1 MRNAFTIL
9 FRVLSGLLLLAF
21 LLLAAVTLSLRQPAV
36 QTRLVRILADSLSQK
51 MGYPVGIK
59 RVHYQWFDKLALDS
73 VSVRDARQQ
82 PMIDVER
89 LEVDFKLGNL
99 VYVPQDSLRLLGMT
113 FRYKNYLKLTA
124 SDNLNLDRV
133 RLLRPDIR
141 LAVNSATGDLNIDEF
156 IARITE
162 LTQPKTPR
170 PNAPPAPPFSIDQ
183 SSLENGTIRYDD
195 PRKPALNRRGTFDY
209 NHFTIHELNADLT
222 DFLLV
227 ADTVAMQI
235 DNLRGIDRVADLR
248 IRELDTRFLF
258 SKKQMRF
265 DALLAKINR
274 STLRRRIVLR
284 YQRSADL
291 ADFNNKVRFQVDLDS
306 SVVVAHD
313 LARFARSLYD
323 FNDVWTASGR
333 VEGVVRD
340 LRLTNANLYFGKQS
354 HVLGS
359 LAFRGLPDF
368 ETTNMDFSLQR
379 TVVAPADL
387 EQYLGKKVTANIRK
401 FGTVHFDAT
410 FAGRYNDFRTKGIFR
425 TALGRAEPNLTM
437 KLASRSAQSTYSGY
451 LKLVD
456 FSLGKFIDDEKL
468 VQQIDLSGRIEGR
481 GFSIDDAVLNFDGY
495 IARIGIRGYNY
506 RRAYANGELQR
517 GLFDGQVTL
526 RDTNL
531 VFDLAGRVDLRQRR
545 NAFNL
550 AGKLTR
556 ANLLA
561 LGFADEDIRVHS
573 DLKVDFVGLNPDSMY
588 GSARLL
594 NTYVTIDK
602 RSLIVDSLF
611 VFAPRPTART
621 DALSPGIQALDRRL
635 EVRSNLLDASAYG
648 PFRFSQVVRDLPRLI
663 EEYKIYFLENE
674 ATRRDYYARRA
685 TLTLPRYA
693 IDYNVLLKNS
703 NPLMAFFYPEGYLSP
718 NTRLEG
724 QLRLG
729 NTSVFTVNAL
739 ADTLVLADYR
749 FYGSELDLNTSKF
762 ANAPDVLASLIVTS
776 KSQKLNLLAP
786 TENLEVEGSWEQDQ
800 IAFTS
805 SLRQSDSPNR
815 ANLNGTVRFTSAGT
829 ELRFRRSRVRL
840 QEGDWTLD
848 PGNLIAVAGT
858 AVNFQNVIFRNVEQ
872 SLSVGGVISTDSMQ
886 ALNLKAQDFR
896 LETITQVAN
905 LDLKGTLNA
914 AVSVRDV
921 YKNLNVEGS
930 VNIDELVYQKFLIG
944 NISGESRWDRTRQQ
958 VNVSAAIDRMNNRI
972 VSVKGVYDPKR
983 EENSLNLTAALNQTN
998 LEIFEPFTTGI
1009 FSNLSGTASG
1019 QVRIRGTPVY
1029 PLLAGSIDV
1038 RRGRLLFDYLK
1049 STLRFEDK
1057 VFFDGDAVTVR
1068 RLRLT
1073 DEEGNPGTLT
1083 GGVFYDGAGN
1093 FAVNLNATLTN
1104 FRVMNTTARDNAL
1117 FYGTAYVTTNGPD
1130 NLEILGP
1137 LDNLKIKAQATTN
1150 RNTRIYIPM
1159 DNAASVSTDDFITL
1173 LSEKLKRDSALA
1185 QQAKNKQ
1192 IAPALQSNE
1201 SRILMDFDF
1210 NVTPDAYCELQLN
1223 RQTGESISAN
1233 GQGRL
1238 RLGVDTQGDFT
1249 MSGTYTIQQGKY
1261 SFKYANLIDKP
1272 FDIRAGSRISWAG
1285 DPYEASIDIKAAYR
1299 QLVSFSSVMLLS
1311 ESEKKDP
1318 QYQRRYPVAVVINLS
1333 DRLLSPS
1340 ISYTLELKDYPKI
1353 GPFVRDI
1360 PAFEAQ
1366 LQSNDQELSRQVSS
1380 VLAFG
1385 QLIPINSSQS
1395 FGQVNVLN
1403 NLTELA
1409 ANQLSSWLSQI
1420 DPNLQINYL
1429 SFNGA
1434 STNTNQALIGDPRA
1448 SISYNFR
1455 DRIRITRD
1463 GGFTNSTYTGNANL
1477 IGDWSVE
1484 ILITKDG
1491 RWRGKAFNRFVQNP
1505 FTGTFNNQTVANF
1518 GASVLYTQS
1527 FNYFLKPAGQAPS
1540 LRQPF
1545 RFRPPNSPLLPVE
1558 TKPAPA
1564 TTGTTTQLVP
1574 GKQPVQK

>member
-1 MRNAFTIL
+1 MRKAFIIL
-9 FRVLSGLLLLAF
+9 FRVLFSLLLLVV
-21 LLLAAVTLSLRQPAV
+21 LLLAGVTLSLRQPAV
-36 QTRLVRILADSLSQK
+36 QTRVVRILADSISQK
-51 MGYPVGIK
+51 LGYPISIG
-59 RVHYQWFDKLALDS
+59 RVNYKWFDKLALDS
-73 VSVRDARQQ
+73 VSIRDTRQQ

-89 LEVDFKLGNL
+89 VEIDFKLSNL
-99 VYVPQDSLRLLGMT
+99 VFVPQDSLKILGMT

-124 SDNLNLDRV
+124 SDKLSLDRV
-133 RLLRPDIR
+133 RLLQPNVR
-141 LAVNSATGDLNIDEF
+141 LAVNSKTGDLNIDEF
-156 IARITE
+156 IARINE
-162 LTQPKTPR
+162 LIKPKTPSLN
-170 PNAPPAPPFSIDQ
+170 PSPDPPFSIDQ
-183 SSLENGTIRYDD
+183 ASLENATVRYDD
-195 PRKPALNRRGTFDY
+195 PRAPTLNRKGTFDY
-209 NHFTIHELNADLT
+209 NHFTVNELHADLT

-235 DNLRGIDRVADLR
+235 DNLRGIDNVANLR
-248 IRELDTRFLF
+248 IRELDTKFLF
-258 SKKQMRF
+258 SKKQLRF
-265 DALLAKINR
+265 DDLLAKINQ
-274 STLRRRIVLR
+274 STLRRRIVFR

-291 ADFNNKVRFQVDLDS
+291 SDFNNKVYLEADLDS
-306 SVVVAHD
+306 SVVLAHD

-323 FNDVWTASGR
+323 FNDVWMASGR
-333 VEGVVRD
+333 VNGRVGDFRV
-340 LRLTNANLYFGKQS
+340 TNANLYFGKQS
-354 HVLGS
+354 HVLGT

-368 ETTNMDFSLQR
+368 ETTDMDFNLRQ
-379 TVVAPADL
+379 TVVNPADL
-387 EQYLGKKVTANIRK
+387 EQYLGKNTTASIQK
-401 FGTVHFDAT
+401 FGTVRFDAT
-410 FAGRYNDFRTKGIFR
+410 FAGRYNDFRTKGIFL
-425 TALGRAEPNLTM
+425 TALGRAEPNLSMT
-437 KLASRSAQSTYSGY
+437 LASKSARSTYSGHV
-451 LKLVD
+451 KLVD
-456 FSLGKFIDDEKL
+456 FSLGKLIGNEGL
-468 VQQIDLSGRIEGR
+468 LQQADLSGRVEGR
-481 GFSIDDAVLNFDGY
+481 GFSVEDAVLNFDGY

-506 RRAYANGELQR
+506 RRAYANGELQK

-556 ANLLA
+556 ANLLP
-561 LGFADEDIRVHS
+561 LGFANEDVRVQS

-588 GSARLL
+588 GTARLL

-611 VFAPRPTART
+611 VFAPRPTFRV
-621 DALSPGIQALDRRL
+621 DAGLGMSVLDRRL
-635 EVRSNLLDASAYG
+635 EIRSNLLDASAHG
-648 PFRFSQVVRDLPRLI
+648 PFQFSQVARDLPRLI
-663 EEYKIYFLENE
+663 EEYRIYFLENE
-674 ATRRDYYARRA
+674 AARREYYARRA
-685 TLTLPRYA
+685 ALLLPRYT
-693 IDYNVLLKNS
+693 IDYNVLLKNTA
-703 NPLMAFFYPEGYLSP
+703 PLMAFFYPTGYLSP

-739 ADTLVLADYR
+739 ADTLILDDYK
-749 FYGSELDLNTSKF
+749 FYGSEIDLNTSKF
-762 ANAPDVLASLIVTS
+762 ANAPDVLASLILSS
-776 KSQKLNLLAP
+776 KSQKLNVLAP

-815 ANLNGTVRFTSAGT
+815 ANLNGTVRFTSEGT

-848 PGNLIAVAGT
+848 PGNLIALAG
-858 AVNFQNVIFRNVEQ
+858 ASVNFKNVIFRNVEQ
-872 SLSVGGVISTDSMQ
+872 SLAVGGIVSPDSMQ

-914 AVSVRDV
+914 AVTVRDV

-930 VNIDELVYQKFLIG
+930 VNVDELVYQKFLIG
-944 NISGESRWDRTRQQ
+944 NISGETKWDRTRRQ

-972 VSVKGVYDPKR
+972 VSVKGVYDPKKD
-983 EENSLNLTAALNQTN
+983 ENSLNLTATLSQTN
-998 LEIFEPFTTGI
+998 LEILEPFTKGI

-1019 QVRIRGTPVY
+1019 QVRIQGTPVY
-1029 PLLAGSIDV
+1029 PLLTGSIDV
-1038 RRGRLLFDYLK
+1038 RRGRLLFNYLK

-1057 VFFDGDAVTVR
+1057 IYFDGDAITVR

-1083 GGVFYDGAGN
+1083 GGIFYDGAGN
-1093 FAVNLNATLTN
+1093 FATNLRATLSN

-1117 FYGTAYVTTNGPD
+1117 FYGTAYVTTTGPD

-1137 LDNLKIKAQATTN
+1137 LDNLRIKARATTN
-1150 RNTRIYIPM
+1150 RNTRIYIPF

-1173 LSEKLKRDSALA
+1173 LSEKIKQDSIRV
-1185 QQAKNKQ
+1185 QEAKNEK
-1192 IAPALQSNE
+1192 ITPTLRRDE

-1210 NVTPDAYCELQLN
+1210 SITPDAYCEIQLN

-1285 DPYEASIDIKAAYR
+1285 DPYEANIDIKAAYR
-1299 QLVSFSSVMLLS
+1299 QLISFNSIMQLS
-1311 ESEKKDP
+1311 ESEQKDP

-1340 ISYTLELKDYPKI
+1340 ISYALELKDYPKS

-1360 PAFEAQ
+1360 PAFEAR
-1366 LQSNDQELSRQVSS
+1366 LQSDEQELSRQVSS

-1385 QLIPINSSQS
+1385 QLIPANSNQS

-1429 SFNGA
+1429 SFNGN
-1434 STNTNQALIGDPRA
+1434 STTTNQAFIGDPRA

-1484 ILITKDG
+1484 VLITKDG

-1527 FNYFLKPAGQAPS
+1527 FNYFFKPAGQVPT

-1545 RFRPPNSPLLPVE
+1545 RYRPPADPLQPVE
-1558 TKPAPA
+1558 AKPAP
-1564 TTGTTTQLVP
+1564 TTTSQVVP